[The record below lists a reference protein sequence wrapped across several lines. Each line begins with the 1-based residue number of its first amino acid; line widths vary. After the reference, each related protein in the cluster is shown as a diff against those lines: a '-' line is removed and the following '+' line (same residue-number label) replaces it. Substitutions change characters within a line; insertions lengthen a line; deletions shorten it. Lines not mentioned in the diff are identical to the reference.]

1 MIFFG
6 MRSTGIRLLDAVTG
20 WRKLLGV
27 ATTMRAKP
35 GAVLSSL
42 NVAHGAALLASPIL
56 PNLHAQSGVG
66 GEYPATSAWV
76 RRLFDWTG
84 RTGEPL
90 VPTTRLDRPERSLG
104 PELSAM
110 LCHALLCRSL
120 SLPEEAAR
128 VETFLKAWQRAAGT
142 DEATVRETFAA
153 GAAAVD
159 ECQADGVDPPLAI
172 GAMLA
177 YVWQQATDKCQ
188 VYRFVETLSRLDNEF
203 GLELSALPAEV
214 ARDEASA
221 SKFWRSLEFDE
232 NGHEQLLK
240 RALDDASLCHPVS
253 TALSVE
259 SATAAVC
266 RWRSQGASCVGARH
280 VHRSNEEDCSS
291 SAIDKTGAS
300 RRAVE
305 SVAAAWADPAR
316 RRNQPWLLAALSSAS
331 VVEALLEKTLLL
343 DARADGIPRA
353 LLAAATPTGRAGSR
367 ARGALL
373 KHAFAPPSLA
383 AKNLSIE
390 RLEATVHIASRLV
403 SIERSFHEPTES
415 WRAAVAFAVFAAH
428 AQDVKGADTLLMHG
442 IELASLRVAP
452 RLAAEFDA
460 PGWLDRLAALGVD
473 LDQNDD
479 VGLRP
484 LIYAAKASAVN
495 SVAYLLQVVP
505 ADHSQCDALTTPLC
519 AAAHA
524 GAIEV
529 VRLLLAHGADPN
541 ATPRKDLDGLAPLH
555 FAKNCQIANLLLAAG
570 ADPRQRS
577 SAGHTPFDL
586 LPAHVARY
594 ALIKKHSPCL
604 DPTTI
609 SSI

>member
-1 MIFFG
+1 
-6 MRSTGIRLLDAVTG
+6 MRSTGVRLLDTANG

-35 GAVLSSL
+35 GAILSTL

-76 RRLFDWTG
+76 RGLFDWTG
-84 RTGEPL
+84 RSGEPL
-90 VPTTRLDRPERSLG
+90 LPTTRLDAPERSLG
-104 PELSAM
+104 PELCAM
-110 LCHALLCRSL
+110 LCHTLLSRSL
-120 SLPEEAAR
+120 SLPDEAAR
-128 VETFLKAWQRAAGT
+128 VEAFLKAWQRAAGT
-142 DEATVRETFAA
+142 DEATVRERFTA

-177 YVWQQATDKCQ
+177 YVWQRATDKCQ

-203 GLELSALPAEV
+203 SLEVSALPAEV
-214 ARDEASA
+214 ARDDASM
-221 SKFWRSLEFDE
+221 SEFWLSLEFDE
-232 NGHEQLLK
+232 NVHEQLLK
-240 RALDDASLCHPVS
+240 RALDDASLRHPVS
-253 TALSVE
+253 TALNVE
-259 SATAAVC
+259 LATAAVC
-266 RWRSQGASCVGARH
+266 RWRAQGASCVGARH
-280 VHRSNEEDCSS
+280 VHRANEDECAA
-291 SAIDKTGAS
+291 SAVDKTGAS

-316 RRNQPWLLAALSSAS
+316 RRHQPWLLAALSSPL
-331 VVEALLEKTLLL
+331 VVEALVEKTLLL

-353 LLAAATPTGRAGSR
+353 LLAAAMPTGRAGSR

-403 SIERSFHEPTES
+403 SIERSFNEPTES
-415 WRAAVAFAVFAAH
+415 WRAAVAFAVFAAR
-428 AQDVKGADTLLMHG
+428 AQDVQGADALLLQG

-452 RLAAEFDA
+452 RLAAQFDA

-484 LIYAAKASAVN
+484 LIYAAKASAIN
-495 SVAYLLQVVP
+495 SVAYLLQIVP
-505 ADHSQCDALTTPLC
+505 PDQPQNDALTTPLC

-524 GAIEV
+524 GAVEV

-541 ATPRKDLDGLAPLH
+541 ATPTKNLDGLAPLH

-577 SAGHTPFDL
+577 NAGHTPFDV

-594 ALIKKHSPCL
+594 ALKKNHAPCL
-604 DPTTI
+604 DPTTL